1 MFSLA
6 ARRGRMDKELSEY
19 IGEVIE
25 SLLLAEFKAQRMLR
39 TAKDQRISFGL
50 EYNHVDDDIKQIISR
65 MRYMKK
71 LAERREAT
79 T

>member
-1 MFSLA
+1 
-6 ARRGRMDKELSEY
+6 MDKALSEQ

-39 TAKDQRISFGL
+39 TAKDKHLSFGL

-65 MRYMKK
+65 MRYMKT
-71 LAERREAT
+71 LAERRESAT
-79 T
+79 ESNR